1 MPRFIAYKPTQY
13 NSNNPDTSSVGHIF
27 HNFLT
32 GFILS
37 KLSNYELLYE
47 PISNDSVRFESFL
60 NFNSLFKTPDVSQL
74 KQYRL
79 PVEFCSPTTGYAELS
94 DQQHLDYLNKIL
106 DELSPLNDNCLV
118 VIGRDRFP
126 GKLTEHYNLVKSD
139 LQKAYWSKTRNYPER
154 YDRDMVN
161 VAIHI
166 RRGDITK
173 QRNLDRWLE
182 NDHYV
187 DIINNIRKNIPNVLF
202 HVFSQGEEKDFK
214 EFHNEKVIFH
224 LNGSDTNALNDMCF
238 SDILVTGQSTFS
250 ILASYLNKNI
260 TIYTPLKDFM
270 YNWGDDKVYNY
281 KNINFDKINKFLCHR
296 EI

>member
-1 MPRFIAYKPTQY
+1 MPRFIAYKPTEF

-37 KLSNYELLYE
+37 KLSNYELLYA

-79 PVEFCSPTTGYAELS
+79 PVEFCSPVTGYAELS
-94 DQQHLDYLNKIL
+94 DQQHLVYLNKIL
-106 DELSPLNDNCLV
+106 DKLSPLNDTCLV
-118 VIGRDRFP
+118 NIGTDRFP

-139 LQKAYWSKTRNYPER
+139 LQQAYWSKTRHYPER
-154 YDRDMVN
+154 YDQDMVN

-173 QRNLDRWLE
+173 QANSDRWLE

-187 DIINNIRKNIPNVLF
+187 NIIKNIRKNVPNVLF
-202 HVFSQGEEKDFK
+202 HVFSQGEKKDFK
-214 EFHNEKVIFH
+214 EFDNEKVVFH
-224 LNGSDTNALNDMCF
+224 LNGSDTKALNDMCF

-250 ILASYLNKNI
+250 ILASYLTKNI
-260 TIYTPLKDFM
+260 VIYTPLKDYM
-270 YNWGDDKVYNY
+270 HNWQDTLVYNY
-281 KNINFDKINKFLCHR
+281 NNINFAKVKEHCLL
-296 EI
+296 